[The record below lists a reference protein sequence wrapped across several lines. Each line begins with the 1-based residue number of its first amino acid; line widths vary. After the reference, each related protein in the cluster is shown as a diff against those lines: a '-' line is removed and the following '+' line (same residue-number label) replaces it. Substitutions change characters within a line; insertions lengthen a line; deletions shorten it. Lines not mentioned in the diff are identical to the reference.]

1 MIDMSDSQ
9 DLASVDEKKP
19 WSNYENIYP
28 KPFNLINDITETQ
41 LLAKI
46 DDSKKSIKEA
56 EKELLDSLNSDELK
70 NRSDLEKLIC
80 TKREKLNNMKNE
92 LSLIH
97 DETEQ
102 EKNDRTI
109 REVNLLNEAKK
120 KLAEVIAEHDSII
133 VPPQSEK
140 SDFSRKKSNG
150 NGGNGQNRE
159 QIRLQKNRLANLIGT
174 RNEDVQNAENN
185 LNKARNMP
193 SKYQVLLKEINNLS
207 LEINQDVQKFNSTNV
222 LSRNHA
228 IIEAKIDLLKSY
240 LEKNIENYEKFKL
253 QGISIVTKNKIEEYD
268 STGNLYKIITNA
280 SQMNFELDKLDKDP
294 PTVLHGDNI
303 QAQIEYDFLSK
314 FYAERNKLY
323 STYKISEY
331 ADINEIDEDHLKWV
345 QEFKSELAETKS
357 RLKELVVILKNQIF
371 WTDIDH
377 EKYNNLKKEILTRH
391 ITYIDE
397 NKLEEEYIKK
407 EINFNKTTDITMDE
421 YLQSIKYRG

>member
-9 DLASVDEKKP
+9 DLATVDEKKP

-28 KPFNLINDITETQ
+28 KPFTLVNDITETQ

-46 DDSKKSIKEA
+46 DDSKKSIIEA

-92 LSLIH
+92 LSLIR

-280 SQMNFELDKLDKDP
+280 SQMNLELDKLDKDP
-294 PTVLHGDNI
+294 PTISHGDNI

-314 FYAERNKLY
+314 FYIERNQLY
-323 STYKISEY
+323 SNYKISEY
-331 ADINEIDEDHLKWV
+331 ADINEIDIDHLEWV
-345 QEFKSELAETKS
+345 KNLKLDLAVTKS
-357 RLKELVVILKNQIF
+357 RLKELDVILKNQVF

-377 EKYNNLKKEILTRH
+377 KKYNNLKKEILARH

>member
-1 MIDMSDSQ
+1 MSDSQ

-28 KPFNLINDITETQ
+28 KPFNLIKDITETQ
-41 LLAKI
+41 LLTKI
-46 DDSKKSIKEA
+46 DDSKKSIKET

-133 VPPQSEK
+133 VPPQGEK

-185 LNKARNMP
+185 LNKARNMQ

>member
-9 DLASVDEKKP
+9 DLATVDEKKP

-41 LLAKI
+41 LLTKI

-70 NRSDLEKLIC
+70 NRSNLEKIIC
-80 TKREKLNNMKNE
+80 AKREKLNNMKIE
-92 LSLIH
+92 LSLIR

-102 EKNDRTI
+102 DKIDRTI
-109 REVNLLNEAKK
+109 GEVNLLNEAKK

-140 SDFSRKKSNG
+140 SDFSRKKNNSN
-150 NGGNGQNRE
+150 GNGQNRE

-185 LNKARNMP
+185 LNKVRNMP

-253 QGISIVTKNKIEEYD
+253 QGISIITKNKIEEYD
-268 STGNLYKIITNA
+268 LTGNLYKIITNA
-280 SQMNFELDKLDKDP
+280 SQMNYELDKLDKDP
-294 PTVLHGDNI
+294 PTVSHGDNI

-314 FYAERNKLY
+314 FYAERNQLY
-323 STYKISEY
+323 SNYKISEY
-331 ADINEIDEDHLKWV
+331 ADINEIDKDHLKWV

-407 EINFNKTTDITMDE
+407 EINFNKTTDITMVE
-421 YLQSIKYRG
+421 YLQSIKY

>member
-28 KPFNLINDITETQ
+28 KPFNLIKDITETQ
-41 LLAKI
+41 LLTKI
-46 DDSKKSIKEA
+46 DDSKKSIKET

-133 VPPQSEK
+133 VPPQGEK

-185 LNKARNMP
+185 LNKARNMQ

-294 PTVLHGDNI
+294 PTVSHGDNI

-314 FYAERNKLY
+314 FYAERNQLY
-323 STYKISEY
+323 SNYKISEY
-331 ADINEIDEDHLKWV
+331 ADINEIDKDHLKWV

>member
-1 MIDMSDSQ
+1 MSDSQ
-9 DLASVDEKKP
+9 DLATVDEKKP

-28 KPFNLINDITETQ
+28 KPFTLVNDITETQ

-46 DDSKKSIKEA
+46 DDSKKSIIEA

-92 LSLIH
+92 LSLIR

-280 SQMNFELDKLDKDP
+280 SQMNLELDKLDKDP
-294 PTVLHGDNI
+294 PTISHGDNI

-314 FYAERNKLY
+314 FYIERNQLY
-323 STYKISEY
+323 SNYKISEY
-331 ADINEIDEDHLKWV
+331 ADINEIDIDHLEWV
-345 QEFKSELAETKS
+345 KNLKLDLAVTKS
-357 RLKELVVILKNQIF
+357 RLKELDVILKNQVF

-377 EKYNNLKKEILTRH
+377 KKYNNLKKEILARH

>member
-1 MIDMSDSQ
+1 MSDSQ

-133 VPPQSEK
+133 VPPQGEK

-185 LNKARNMP
+185 LNKARNMQ

>member
-1 MIDMSDSQ
+1 MSDSQ

>member
-1 MIDMSDSQ
+1 MSDSQ

-28 KPFNLINDITETQ
+28 KPFNLIKDITETQ

-185 LNKARNMP
+185 LNKARNMQ

-357 RLKELVVILKNQIF
+357 RLKELIVILKNQIF